1 MQQDDV
7 LELVLD
13 DEIELFHSNVMKLF
27 LYRNIIRVLVFNG
40 LVTTMFKKWP
50 SINFWIISWKE
61 RDLIQWIE
69 LLMKVRKRNAEIAK
83 HSVVAMFHNIWVP
96 VVIIIKLMWV
106 IVVDFRFIVVKIW
119 NMKNLIKLVNLF
131 LIIVLI

>member
-50 SINFWIISWKE
+50 SINFWIISWKA

-83 HSVVAMFHNIWVP
+83 HSVVAMFHSIWVP
-96 VVIIIKLMWV
+96 DVIIIKLMWV

>member
-50 SINFWIISWKE
+50 SINF
-61 RDLIQWIE
+61 
-69 LLMKVRKRNAEIAK
+69 
-83 HSVVAMFHNIWVP
+83 
-96 VVIIIKLMWV
+96 
-106 IVVDFRFIVVKIW
+106 
-119 NMKNLIKLVNLF
+119 
-131 LIIVLI
+131 